1 MKSEDEGFTVVE
13 LIVALA
19 VLSVAMAGIGVFFVN
34 GTSAVSQ
41 QRDER
46 QASQIAATALEQ
58 IRALEGKA
66 LLLGRGSTA
75 TADQWKT
82 ALQDSPFKSRLK
94 PYLDSMKMESD
105 AKVDASA
112 GAEAALPT
120 ETKSLTLG
128 GIEFKQTI
136 IVGGCEVY
144 FEWTDDCVNPDT
156 ATKKPAD
163 ATTVLRYFRVVVL
176 ETWPH
181 KSCADT
187 GGRCAYIAST
197 LVSRASEP
205 IFNFQRPSPVIRD
218 TTVNPMTVFY
228 AGLDT
233 QSYTFKATGGSLPN
247 TWKFTGLPAGLTG
260 NSAGLISGK
269 PAAAGT
275 VTNVTAEVTDAQGR
289 SHKLSNI
296 TIRVITPPVVTL
308 SPAAP
313 RSSVGQ
319 SVTIQAAA
327 TGGDTTGTPRYTFSA
342 VDLPKEM
349 TLDPVTGAITGSP
362 LVTYTATVLAT
373 DVNKVAGQVTFT
385 HTVYPK
391 LQLPAPAAQSVNT
404 GTAANIAMSAS
415 GGYGAYT
422 YTATDLPVGLSI
434 NASTGRITGI
444 ALTPGRYLPTVKVTD
459 SLGMA
464 VSARF
469 ELRITTAIPV
479 LGFSSPASEV
489 TTALNQTVNLPV
501 TLTNAANNGST
512 LTAVGLPPGI
522 KWNNGKDALT
532 GAPTLAG
539 TYLVTL
545 TAVSV
550 VPAQTAIT
558 TFVWT
563 VA

>member
-66 LLLGRGSTA
+66 LLLGRGTTA

-120 ETKSLTLG
+120 ETKTLTLG
-128 GIEFKQTI
+128 GIEFKQTV

-218 TTVNPMTVFY
+218 TTLNPMSVFY
-228 AGLDT
+228 VGLDT

-269 PAAAGT
+269 PTTAGT
-275 VTNVTAEVTDAQGR
+275 VTNATAEVTDAQGR

-296 TIRVITPPVVTL
+296 TIRVVNPPVVTL

-319 SVTIQAAA
+319 SITIQAAA
-327 TGGDTTGTPRYTFSA
+327 TGGDTTGTPKYTFSA
-342 VDLPKEM
+342 TGLPAEM
-349 TLDPVTGAITGSP
+349 TLDPATGAITGSA
-362 LVTYTATVLAT
+362 LITYTATVLAT
-373 DVNKVAGQVTFT
+373 DVNKVAGQTTFT

-391 LQLPAPAAQSVNT
+391 LELPAPPTQSVNVAA
-404 GTAANIAMSAS
+404 AANITVSAS

-422 YTATDLPVGLSI
+422 YTVTDLPAGLSI
-434 NASTGRITGI
+434 NASTGKITGI
-444 ALTPGRYLPTVKVTD
+444 ALTAGRYLPTVKVTD

-464 VSARF
+464 VSTRF
-469 ELRITTAIPV
+469 ELDVNGLLTDVNFAAP
-479 LGFSSPASEV
+479 GPAVAS
-489 TTALNQTVNLPV
+489 TLNQPV
-501 TLTNAANNGST
+501 SVPVVTNIDAKNVKI
-512 LTAVGLPPGI
+512 TAVGLPPGVTY
-522 KWNNGKDALT
+522 NNGKEAFVGT
-532 GAPTLAG
+532 PTVAG
-539 TYLVTL
+539 TYLVTV
-545 TAVSV
+545 TAVSTK
-550 VPAQTAIT
+550 PISTAIT

-563 VA
+563 IA